1 MLDLKIRKEINRT
14 CLYLLKIENS
24 REHKCMGCQLKSN
37 KKIAQEGIQRELRN
51 QNGEH
56 LVNLCESNIF
66 EAKVIFPIVN

>member
-1 MLDLKIRKEINRT
+1 MLDLKIRKQINRT
-14 CLYLLKIENS
+14 CLYLPKNS

-37 KKIAQEGIQRELRN
+37 KKIAQEGIQRGLRN